1 MPAGGYDESR
11 TPAATGSSRGQSIR
25 PRVPVTVTQVM
36 TIGIGAR
43 RRRRSRPAPHD
54 PRPAAVPFSAR
65 GALGGRLRGARERLR
80 GFLDPPDTGRD
91 PGVLTRMLESLRAF
105 ARTRVRETD
114 GAAAFAVFGVGLLGD
129 RLARGS
135 VPAGLFTLLLAFPLA
150 WRRRAPVTVLAV
162 TAVVAFA
169 QWLAGPPLLAD
180 VALLAALYTVAAD
193 RPRRVAAAGFFIL
206 ECGAVLAAVR
216 WGASAPVTFASLSG
230 AVVAALVTGLYV
242 RARRAHVA
250 SLLERAAQLESER
263 DQQAL
268 LAAAAERA
276 RISREMHDVVAHSLA
291 VVVSL
296 ANGATAKLG
305 RDPEQSREA
314 LESISE
320 IGRQALADTRR
331 LLSVLRAEEAI
342 AERAPQPGIEQI
354 ADLVEHAASTG
365 LAAVLTV
372 RGDPVPVAAGPA
384 LAAYRI
390 VQEAITNTV
399 KHAEAATTL
408 AVDLTWT
415 ARCLRVAVTDD
426 GHGTSRPTDSP
437 GGFGLA
443 GIRERAALYGGT
455 ATAGPRH
462 QGGWQVSAT
471 IPLTGQDQQ

>member
-1 MPAGGYDESR
+1 
-11 TPAATGSSRGQSIR
+11 
-25 PRVPVTVTQVM
+25 V
-36 TIGIGAR
+36 AR
-43 RRRRSRPAPHD
+43 WPSAP
-54 PRPAAVPFSAR
+54 
-65 GALGGRLRGARERLR
+65 G
-80 GFLDPPDTGRD
+80 
-91 PGVLTRMLESLRAF
+91 
-105 ARTRVRETD
+105 
-114 GAAAFAVFGVGLLGD
+114 
-129 RLARGS
+129 
-135 VPAGLFTLLLAFPLA
+135 
-150 WRRRAPVTVLAV
+150 
-162 TAVVAFA
+162 
-169 QWLAGPPLLAD
+169 D

-193 RPRRVAAAGFFIL
+193 RPPRVAATGFFIL

-216 WGASAPVTFASLSG
+216 WGASAPVTFASVSG

-250 SLLERAAQLESER
+250 SLVERAAQLESER

-331 LLSVLRAEEAI
+331 LLSVLRAEEAF

-365 LAAVLTV
+365 LAATLTV

-399 KHAEAATTL
+399 KHAEGAASA
-408 AVDLTWT
+408 AVELTWT
-415 ARCLRVAVTDD
+415 PRCLQITVTDD
-426 GHGTSRPTDSP
+426 GHGSSRPTDSP

-455 ATAGPRH
+455 ATADPRH

-471 IPLTGQDQQ
+471 IPLTGQNQQ

>member
-1 MPAGGYDESR
+1 
-11 TPAATGSSRGQSIR
+11 
-25 PRVPVTVTQVM
+25 M
-36 TIGIGAR
+36 TIGMEAR
-43 RRRRSRPAPHD
+43 RRRRSAPAPHD
-54 PRPAAVPFSAR
+54 PPPATGASTWTSAAPFSPGA
-65 GALGGRLRGARERLR
+65 ALGERLRGTRERLR
-80 GFLDPPDTGRD
+80 VFLDPPDTGRD
-91 PGVLTRMLESLRAF
+91 PGALARLLESLRAF
-105 ARTRVRETD
+105 TRAHVRVAD
-114 GAAAFAVFGVGLLGD
+114 GAVAFAVFAVSLLGD

-135 VPAGLFTLLLAFPLA
+135 VPAGLFTFLLALPLA
-150 WRRRAPVTVLAV
+150 WRRRAPVTVFAV

-169 QWLAGPPLLAD
+169 QWLGGFPLLAD
-180 VALLAALYTVAAD
+180 VALLAALYTIASD
-193 RPRRVAAAGFFIL
+193 RPRRVAVAGFFIL
-206 ECGAVLAAVR
+206 ECGAVLAAAR
-216 WGASAPVTFASLSG
+216 WGASPLATFASLSG
-230 AVVAALVTGLYV
+230 AVVAALVCGLYA
-242 RARRAHVA
+242 RARRAHVTG
-250 SLLERAAQLESER
+250 LVERAARLEFER

-320 IGRQALADTRR
+320 LGRQALADTRR

-354 ADLVEHAASTG
+354 EDLIDHATAAG

-372 RGDPVPVAAGPA
+372 HGDPVPVAVGPA

-399 KHAEAATTL
+399 KHAEAATTIT
-408 AVDLTWT
+408 VDLTWT
-415 ARCLRVAVTDD
+415 SRCLRITVTDD
-426 GHGTSRPTDSP
+426 GHCTGQSASPP

-443 GIRERAALYGGT
+443 GMRERAALYGGT
-455 ATAGPRH
+455 AAAGPRR
-462 QGGWQVSAT
+462 QGGWEVSAT
-471 IPLTGQDQQ
+471 IRVTGQDQQ